1 MVLIIL
7 VFRISVSWLHPNSCY
22 PCSQTVLWFW
32 NSSYTTEM
40 VASIINIKILNIR
53 IMETEFEI
61 WLESNWKYDINC
73 HLLIATWYGWS
84 NYFCRKNKPIN
95 CKSIFTI
102 ISILSDH
109 LWHNYQSYENIILLS
124 NNRNNA
130 SLGNHGNWNN
140 GWHASGNNQMFLIAR
155 ENEIWTYVSTPYSSA
170 ITDANRPWSVP

>member
-1 MVLIIL
+1 MDEVTS
-7 VFRISVSWLHPNSCY
+7 SVEKTSL
-22 PCSQTVLWFW
+22 
-32 NSSYTTEM
+32 
-40 VASIINIKILNIR
+40 
-53 IMETEFEI
+53 
-61 WLESNWKYDINC
+61 
-73 HLLIATWYGWS
+73 
-84 NYFCRKNKPIN
+84 N

-155 ENEIWTYVSTPYSSA
+155 ENENLNVRVNPL
-170 ITDANRPWSVP
+170 